1 MFLNFSDMPITIGKN
16 TPSIF
21 LAGPTLRNAPFDD
34 SWRKSACTILEELGF
49 DGIVYIP
56 EFKEGENPFD
66 FMNQV
71 EWERDGLI
79 NADIILFHIPR
90 KLPELPGFTT
100 NVEFGMYLA
109 KRPNNIIL
117 CSPKDAE
124 KNRYLEWL
132 YLKELPDEIV
142 YRELRDALS
151 EAVFRLRHGNEDN
164 EGD

>member
-1 MFLNFSDMPITIGKN
+1 MFLNFSDMPISINKN
-16 TPSIF
+16 KPSIF
-21 LAGPTLRNAPFDD
+21 LAGPTLRNASFDD
-34 SWRKSACTILEELGF
+34 SWRKTACEILKELGF
-49 DGIVYIP
+49 DGIIYIP

-71 EWERDGLI
+71 EWERDGLM

-90 KLPELPGFTT
+90 KLPELSGFTT

-117 CSPKDAE
+117 CSPEDAE

-132 YLKELPDEIV
+132 YLKEIPNGII
-142 YRELRDALS
+142 YRGLKDALS
-151 EAVFRLRHGNEDN
+151 EVTFRLRRANER
-164 EGD
+164 